1 MNMTTRKGV
10 FVVTTRE
17 DVIQGLLLNG
27 SIQKTAD
34 SLNVSKSTIYRIT
47 HEDGFSE
54 DFSKAKQEI
63 LQGVCER
70 LTRNLLKAV
79 EVVADIMN
87 NAENSPQIRLN
98 ATQQLFNVTLRL
110 TEQCELLERVEKLE
124 KRFDDEQ
131 ND

>member
-1 MNMTTRKGV
+1 
-10 FVVTTRE
+10 
-17 DVIQGLLLNG
+17 
-27 SIQKTAD
+27 
-34 SLNVSKSTIYRIT
+34 
-47 HEDGFSE
+47 
-54 DFSKAKQEI
+54 
-63 LQGVCER
+63 
-70 LTRNLLKAV
+70 
-79 EVVADIMN
+79 MN